1 MSINSITTEPF
12 DIQTPSR
19 PALAVLIVT
28 ISLLVLT
35 LAVHPRIFAQNFIGG
50 IAYGLVLA
58 LIALGLALI
67 LGLLGVVNFAHGG
80 FFMLGAYGAYEIVAI
95 QGLPFWVAFLVV
107 PLAVGVIGVI
117 MEVSI
122 LRRLYG
128 ENPLIGLLATFGVFL
143 MIEEA
148 TRARWGGTPLMFELP
163 SVLQGSVTFGIGRIG
178 TVRVLTICVAAMV
191 IVGTYLLM
199 FRTDFG
205 LTIRAGLQDREMS
218 GFIGIDIPTRF
229 TIVFFIG
236 SAMAGLAGV
245 LRGAEVGMD
254 LTMGFEYVL
263 LAFVIVIVGGVGSI
277 FGSVVAGILIGIGM
291 FVAPVTVRALATVTG
306 IDALAVP
313 GIGGLIP
320 FIIMIVVLLLRPR
333 GLFGQEGL
341 LE

>member
-1 MSINSITTEPF
+1 MEISTTPLRNFRIRSLSIPTQLVIGVTVVLLLITVSI
-12 DIQTPSR
+12 
-19 PALAVLIVT
+19 
-28 ISLLVLT
+28 
-35 LAVHPRIFAQNFIGG
+35 HPRLLAQNLVGG

-80 FFMLGAYGAYEIVAI
+80 LFMLGAYGAYEVIAA
-95 QGLPFWVAFLVV
+95 QGLPFWVAFVVV
-107 PLAVGVIGVI
+107 PVGIGVLGVAMEVGV
-117 MEVSI
+117 
-122 LRRLYG
+122 LRHLYD
-128 ENPLIGLLATFGVFL
+128 ENPLIGLLATFGVFI

-148 TRARWGGTPLMFELP
+148 ARAAWGGTPLTFGLP
-163 SVLQGSVTFGIGRIG
+163 PLLQGSISFGIGRIA
-178 TVRVLTICVAAMV
+178 TVRLLTILVATFV

-199 FRTDFG
+199 YRTDFG
-205 LTIRAGLQDREMS
+205 LTIRAGLQDREMA

-229 TIVFFIG
+229 TIVFFLG

-254 LTMGFEYVL
+254 LAMGFEYVL

-277 FGSVVAGILIGIGM
+277 FGSVVAGLVIGVGI
-291 FVAPVTVRALATVTG
+291 FIAPVTVRALATATG
-306 IDALAVP
+306 VDALAVP

-320 FIIMIVVLLLRPR
+320 FIIMVVVLLIRPR